1 MIIAKPVT
9 CETLPEFC
17 GSLDLLRRNDGKLL
31 RKLTYFDAFSEMTRG
46 AELEMVLSGSGQLKH
61 LRIAEAEPERPK
73 LQAPKPFPRVDPLTF
88 ATARTPEHEQTTDSG
103 FNLLPYPQPSR
114 MSGKPWSYRYGA
126 LARPGAGLSS
136 LPLASAATA

>member
-1 MIIAKPVT
+1 MITAKPIT
-9 CETLPEFC
+9 SHTLPEFC
-17 GSLDLLRRNDGKLL
+17 GIKDLRRRNDGKIL
-31 RKLTYFDAFSEMTRG
+31 RQISYFDAIAELGRG
-46 AELEMVLSGSGQLKH
+46 AEMDMVVSPSGQMKW

-126 LARPGAGLSS
+126 LARPDAGLSS
-136 LPLASAATA
+136 LASAAATA